1 MFIVKKVRSNTVF
14 VFNIK
19 KHGVLNE
26 EKIREEAKSVGE
38 GDGDE
43 GGRERIERGGEKGS
57 GYERGWEEK
66 ENHRM
71 S

>member
-1 MFIVKKVRSNTVF
+1 MSYNLLDAPSQQLVF

-38 GDGDE
+38 GD
-43 GGRERIERGGEKGS
+43 
-57 GYERGWEEK
+57 
-66 ENHRM
+66 
-71 S
+71 

>member
-1 MFIVKKVRSNTVF
+1 MIDLRNLDFTWKPA

-38 GDGDE
+38 GGVDE
-43 GGRERIERGGEKGS
+43 GGRERIER
-57 GYERGWEEK
+57 
-66 ENHRM
+66 
-71 S
+71 